1 VTGRP
6 RVLIVDDHPTVLSA
20 LGRVLALDCD
30 VVGLFADGREGAD
43 AALRLHPVVT
53 LVDLNLPNFNG
64 LDVSRHITYTNPT
77 AKVMIISAMADDDM
91 GDDVRAAGAS
101 GLFQKGAA
109 QDLILAVKRIW
120 AESA

>member
-1 VTGRP
+1 MTGRP

-30 VVGLFADGREGAD
+30 VVGLFADGREGAE

-64 LDVSRHITYTNPT
+64 LDVCRHITHSNPA

-91 GDDVRAAGAS
+91 RDEVRAAGAS
-101 GLFQKGAA
+101 GLLGKGAA
-109 QDLILAVKRIW
+109 QDLIQAVKRIW